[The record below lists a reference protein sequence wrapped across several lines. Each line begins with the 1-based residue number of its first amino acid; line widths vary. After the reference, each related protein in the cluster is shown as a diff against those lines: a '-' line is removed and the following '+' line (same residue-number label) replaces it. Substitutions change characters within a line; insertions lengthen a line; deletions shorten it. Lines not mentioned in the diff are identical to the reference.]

1 MNLNRFSTNIKHF
14 SYKFALRP
22 FPIEWAEENK
32 FSIYHPLD
40 RVNINIINKNDLDSK
55 IKLLLEAPSN
65 FEYHQN
71 VAKRFSSSLMR
82 PKFSVKLSNYRV
94 RG

>member
-1 MNLNRFSTNIKHF
+1 M
-14 SYKFALRP
+14 
-22 FPIEWAEENK
+22 EENK

-40 RVNINIINKNDLDSK
+40 RVNINIINKKDLDSK

-71 VAKRFSSSLMR
+71 SKIFIKSEGKYLKS
-82 PKFSVKLSNYRV
+82 
-94 RG
+94 RGNINVEVYNKHL